1 MAIYIQITVLMVC
14 MYNDNVADNAKSF
27 LAIYTVPFY
36 HGISYPSWLIN
47 YKSKN
52 LSDCS
57 IRLF

>member
-1 MAIYIQITVLMVC
+1 MVC